1 MGSIE
6 PTPGRSTENKK
17 TQAHTLYLP
26 SLKHLNTAEQS
37 SLSFFTYII
46 IIITIKLINYIIL
59 CVNCVLLSYNF
70 SLENLNMENIV
81 EPDESFEF
89 SNLSLANPVGIQ
101 GGAYFTKILNNNSP
115 LYIQTT
121 RCVTRQGIIKSGK
134 KHYAD
139 FMFDNNSASLINWF
153 ENLESRC
160 QQLILGKSSEWFQNA
175 LDVSDVE
182 NAFNS
187 TIRIYKSGKFYL
199 VRANVKNNALNEP
212 SIKIYNENE
221 IPLAMSDITSD
232 KNLISILEI
241 QGIKFTSRNFQIEIE
256 IKQIMV
262 LNNDLLFNNCLIK
275 TDNTRRLS
283 GKIKDTPMDEIINCI
298 TATTT
303 LREDDNTLE
312 DDDEVKTTVIDTE
325 PLLTSTENT
334 EENADAITLNDE
346 NKNENEHETNEE
358 VVLTS
363 DVSSKDLDVSLE
375 LVVPVSEPDLELTEV
390 DFSCTLE
397 DTIEEI
403 KLKKPN
409 QVYFELYKEAKKKAK
424 LAKRSAIIAYLE
436 AKNIK
441 KTYMIENVN
450 DSDSDFDAE
459 IDEVSESE
467 LESF

>member
-1 MGSIE
+1 
-6 PTPGRSTENKK
+6 
-17 TQAHTLYLP
+17 
-26 SLKHLNTAEQS
+26 
-37 SLSFFTYII
+37 
-46 IIITIKLINYIIL
+46 
-59 CVNCVLLSYNF
+59 
-70 SLENLNMENIV
+70 MENII
-81 EPDESFEF
+81 EPNESFEF
-89 SNLSLANPVGIQ
+89 TNLSLANPVGIQ
-101 GGAYFTKILNNNSP
+101 GGAYFTKILNNNNP

-121 RCVTRQGIIKSGK
+121 RCVTRQGLIKSGK
-134 KHYAD
+134 KYYCD

-153 ENLESRC
+153 ENLESKC
-160 QQLILGKSSEWFQNA
+160 QQLILGKSSEWFQSA
-175 LDVSDVE
+175 LDVSDIE

-221 IPLAMSDITSD
+221 IPLAISDITSD

-262 LNNDLLFNNCLIK
+262 LNNDLMFNNCLIK
-275 TDNTRRLS
+275 TDNTHRLN
-283 GKIKDTPMDEIINCI
+283 GKIKDTPPDEVIKYVEEDTLENEQNTVVMDRNEEPIHAEDKENI
-298 TATTT
+298 TIKTDE
-303 LREDDNTLE
+303 LGVSMLDDDNIITSQ
-312 DDDEVKTTVIDTE
+312 VGGTTELIPTILDI
-325 PLLTSTENT
+325 PENT
-334 EENADAITLNDE
+334 QSDNL
-346 NKNENEHETNEE
+346 E
-358 VVLTS
+358 VLA
-363 DVSSKDLDVSLE
+363 E
-375 LVVPVSEPDLELTEV
+375 MEPELTEI
-390 DFSCTLE
+390 DFNCTLE
-397 DTIEEI
+397 DTVEEI

>member
-1 MGSIE
+1 V
-6 PTPGRSTENKK
+6 
-17 TQAHTLYLP
+17 
-26 SLKHLNTAEQS
+26 
-37 SLSFFTYII
+37 
-46 IIITIKLINYIIL
+46 LI
-59 CVNCVLLSYNF
+59 SYNF
-70 SLENLNMENIV
+70 SLENLNMENNII
-81 EPDESFEF
+81 EPNETFEF
-89 SNLSLANPVGIQ
+89 ANLSLANPVGIQ
-101 GGAYFTKILNNNSP
+101 GGAYFTKILNNHNP

-121 RCVTRQGIIKSGK
+121 RCVTRQGLIKSGK
-134 KHYAD
+134 KYYCD
-139 FMFDNNSASLINWF
+139 FMFDNSSASLINWF

-160 QQLILGKSSEWFQNA
+160 QQLILGKSNEWFQSA
-175 LDVSDVE
+175 LDVSDIE

-221 IPLAMSDITSD
+221 ITLAISDITSE

-262 LNNDLLFNNCLIK
+262 LDNDILFNNCLIK
-275 TDNTRRLS
+275 TDNTHRLN
-283 GKIKDTPMDEIINCI
+283 GKIKDFPTEEPLKC
-298 TATTT
+298 TTT
-303 LREDDNTLE
+303 TMEDTLE
-312 DDDEVKTTVIDTE
+312 NEPSDIMEIHQAENKENIHIKTDELELSMLEDTLAELEPDISKNGDSTEMIHTLTE
-325 PLLTSTENT
+325 PSTVLDIVPENVPSDNLEVLAET
-334 EENADAITLNDE
+334 E
-346 NKNENEHETNEE
+346 
-358 VVLTS
+358 
-363 DVSSKDLDVSLE
+363 
-375 LVVPVSEPDLELTEV
+375 PELTEI
-390 DFSCTLE
+390 DFNCTLE
-397 DTIEEI
+397 DTVEEI